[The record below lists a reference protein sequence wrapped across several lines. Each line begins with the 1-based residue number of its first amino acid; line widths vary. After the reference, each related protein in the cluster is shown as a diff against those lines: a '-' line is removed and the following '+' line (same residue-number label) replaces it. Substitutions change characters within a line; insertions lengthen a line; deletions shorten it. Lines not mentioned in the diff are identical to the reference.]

1 MTLSELKPRGY
12 RLSDVP
18 PDFQGMPINDWLR
31 AMVTS
36 RCNQFLESP
45 KAKAWH
51 EFAAEQRWWKR
62 GIH

>member
-12 RLSDVP
+12 KLSDVP
-18 PDFQGMPINDWLR
+18 PDFQGMPVLEWWHKMI
-31 AMVTS
+31 TS
-36 RCNQFLESP
+36 QCDAFRESP

-51 EFAAEQRWWKR
+51 EVATEQKWWKK

>member
-31 AMVTS
+31 ARVTS
-36 RCNQFLESP
+36 RCDWFLES
-45 KAKAWH
+45 KHAKEWH
-51 EFAAEQRWWKR
+51 AIATEQKWWKR